1 MKIFKNIKLAVAA
14 LLVSVTSSCI
24 VDSPSGDVADS
35 SSLVYFT
42 SGLMS
47 SYMLDPVRRL
57 FDLLS
62 LDEYLKLPESQQ
74 KESKWY
80 NMVYHKDDNTLYV
93 TGIGTLHT
101 GGKTLTDPDTI
112 WILNATGSYGS
123 IALTIEVKPLSGG
136 VWGLQSS
143 GGDNNK
149 KVKSELTVSELS
161 SEEKLQFCNI
171 SCSGSQIEEEYVTEF
186 STGGEKFVF
195 DNRFEPFALY
205 LSGQFNVN
213 IFKGDNMIDYCYMT
227 YSGSMTNS
235 ITSRD

>member
-1 MKIFKNIKLAVAA
+1 MKIFKNIKLAAAA
-14 LLVSVTSSCI
+14 LLVLLTPSCI
-24 VDSPSGDVADS
+24 VDSSPGHVADS

-42 SGLMS
+42 SDLMS
-47 SYMLDPVRRL
+47 SYMLDPVRRF
-57 FDLLS
+57 FDLFS

-74 KESKWY
+74 KESKWHD
-80 NMVYHKDDNTLYV
+80 MVYHKDDNTLYV
-93 TGIGTLHT
+93 TGIGTLCT
-101 GGKTLTDPDTI
+101 GGKSLTDSDAEWT
-112 WILNATGSYGS
+112 LNATGGFGS
-123 IALTIEVKPLSGG
+123 IDLTIDVRPLSEG
-136 VWGLQSS
+136 VWGLQARGVDS
-143 GGDNNK
+143 NIR
-149 KVKSELTVSELS
+149 VKSELTVSELS
-161 SEEKLQFCNI
+161 SGDKLLFCNI
-171 SCSGSQIEEEYVTEF
+171 SCSGSQAEKEYVTEF